1 MKTATPFAS
10 LVLASC
16 MFTACL
22 HTQIQHQPSAGDNL
36 SFEINEEGLPAN
48 WIMYKPPYC
57 NHNISLDTLRPKEG
71 KQSLRFDISPCTEQ
85 HHVNFT
91 GFTNEFMELTKGGGT
106 YRVSFWLRNEGAQVR
121 AKLNG
126 VRAKGEGALPI
137 IIEENSRLPEWK
149 QFQTEVTIAPDMWLR
164 FELQVR
170 GEGSCWIDDVKI
182 EKIN

>member
-1 MKTATPFAS
+1 MKTAIPFAS
-10 LVLASC
+10 LMLTSC
-16 MFTACL
+16 IFTACL
-22 HTQIQHQPSAGDNL
+22 HTQIQRQASAGDNL
-36 SFEINEEGLPAN
+36 GFEIAEQGLPYN

-71 KQSLRFDISPCTEQ
+71 KQSLHFDISTCTEQ

-91 GFTNEFMELTKGGGT
+91 GFTNEFMELTQGGGA
-106 YRVSFWLRNEGAQVR
+106 YRISFWLRNEGAQVR
-121 AKLNG
+121 AKLSG
-126 VRAKGEGALPI
+126 VRAKGEGAQAV
-137 IIEENSRLPEWK
+137 IIEENSTLAEWK
-149 QFQTEVTIAPDMWLR
+149 QFQTEVTIDADMWLR